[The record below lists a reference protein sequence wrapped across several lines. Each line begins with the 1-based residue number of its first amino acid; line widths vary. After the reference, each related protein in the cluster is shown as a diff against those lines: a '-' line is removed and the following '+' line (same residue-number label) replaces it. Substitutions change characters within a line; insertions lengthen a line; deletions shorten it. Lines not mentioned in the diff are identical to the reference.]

1 MENIKDMIKHALLD
15 DKDSFYDL
23 CKKEME
29 ERISNSL
36 SDSGKL
42 VSKNL
47 LHTAGI
53 EEARNATT
61 YSFPSASIAKKFI
74 SASAD
79 MGINKRS
86 FSLNSNN
93 VLVSE
98 IKNNEMKKML
108 EMLVKDMKGKLREEF
123 SFINAIKESLD
134 SNSSSSFI
142 TEDGSNIHIK
152 LEEAKSFSAVHDLLS
167 DENQTRMRNLI
178 EKSEDDYNKIIDFC
192 KNQFKQD

>member
-1 MENIKDMIKHALLD
+1 MENINNMIKHALLD

-98 IKNNEMKKML
+98 
-108 EMLVKDMKGKLREEF
+108 
-123 SFINAIKESLD
+123 
-134 SNSSSSFI
+134 
-142 TEDGSNIHIK
+142 
-152 LEEAKSFSAVHDLLS
+152 
-167 DENQTRMRNLI
+167 
-178 EKSEDDYNKIIDFC
+178 
-192 KNQFKQD
+192 